1 MAEDQDEI
9 VLRLSTLYLE
19 EERYEELVALAD
31 YEVDSVLARWN
42 IAKAYQA
49 LDDEEEAFQIYQDL
63 SKDLS
68 ENPEF
73 LHDYAYILREFGY
86 SDQACATA
94 EKYLALVPDDVN
106 MQTFLED
113 Y

>member
-9 VLRLSTLYLE
+9 ILRLSTLYLE
-19 EERYEELVALAD
+19 EERYEDLVALAD

-63 SKDLS
+63 ATDLS

-86 SDQACATA
+86 RDQARATA
-94 EKYLALVPDDVN
+94 EKYVMIL
-106 MQTFLED
+106 LEPIRSE
-113 Y
+113 YG